1 MVPEPTTASATD
13 RVASRINPLP
23 GLVEKFAGPDAGLV
37 EDAVNYM
44 ACSDPAWSGL
54 VQSDPVRCLA
64 CRTANAV
71 STSVRRL
78 RRGAGAASRGCLC
91 VGVCGAVWLCVCGAV
106 WVCVFVGLCGRGI
119 CGVCMGVVSVVCV
132 CVCICGVWLWS
143 LVDWFVWLDW
153 RGICGNR
160 TLVSAKTG
168 SIWRG
173 CVCTVGT

>member
-54 VQSDPVRCLA
+54 VQSDPVRCLV

-78 RRGAGAASRGCLC
+78 RRGAGAASSCRFA
-91 VGVCGAVWLCVCGAV
+91 GVCGAVWA
-106 WVCVFVGLCGRGI
+106 RY
-119 CGVCMGVVSVVCV
+119 
-132 CVCICGVWLWS
+132 LWS
-143 LVDWFVWLDW
+143 LADWFAVAGLARSLWEPERW
-153 RGICGNR
+153 SRR
-160 TLVSAKTG
+160 K
-168 SIWRG
+168 
-173 CVCTVGT
+173 